1 MVLVGAVGVVNGG
14 AARRCVRR
22 PAAAMVMVRSL
33 SPGLLRVRE
42 YGNMEIWKYG
52 IWKYMEVYG
61 KYMEVYGSIWKNME
75 VYGSIWR
82 ILWRRHLFLAF
93 SLSESQE
100 NSAK

>member
-52 IWKYMEVYG
+52 IWKYMANTLATTSFSGFLTFRKSG
-61 KYMEVYGSIWKNME
+61 KFGEIGERVIK
-75 VYGSIWR
+75 V
-82 ILWRRHLFLAF
+82 
-93 SLSESQE
+93 
-100 NSAK
+100 K